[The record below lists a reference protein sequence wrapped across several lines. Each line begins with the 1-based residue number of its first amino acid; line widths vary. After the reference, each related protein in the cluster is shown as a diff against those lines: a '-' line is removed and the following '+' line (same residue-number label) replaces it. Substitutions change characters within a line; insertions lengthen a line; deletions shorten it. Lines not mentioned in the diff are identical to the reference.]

1 MTKAAFSDMTNGED
15 GRNQR
20 QYSPGQEDPP
30 VGHRPFSGAKLKE
43 IGALYGMTG
52 SGVNRACWRSENMME
67 RDKDLG
73 ERLKRLTGN
82 LK

>member
-1 MTKAAFSDMTNGED
+1 
-15 GRNQR
+15 
-20 QYSPGQEDPP
+20 
-30 VGHRPFSGAKLKE
+30 
-43 IGALYGMTG
+43 MTG
-52 SGVNRACWRSENMME
+52 SGVNPASYRFENMMG

>member
-1 MTKAAFSDMTNGED
+1 LTKAAFSDMTNGED

-20 QYSPGQEDPP
+20 QYSRGQEDPP
-30 VGHRPFSGAKLKE
+30 VGHWPFGVAKLKE

-52 SGVNRACWRSENMME
+52 SGVNQASYRFENMME

-73 ERLKRLTGN
+73 ERLKRLAEK

>member
-1 MTKAAFSDMTNGED
+1 MSGRKLWTNGED
-15 GRNQR
+15 GGNQR

-30 VGHRPFSGAKLKE
+30 VGHWPFGVAKLKE
-43 IGALYGMTG
+43 IGALYGITG
-52 SGVNRACWRSENMME
+52 SGVNRACYRFENMKE